1 MDPKL
6 VYDVG
11 AHRGED
17 TAYYLHQGFRVVGV
31 EANPSMA
38 DHLRNRFASE
48 IASGALALLQ
58 VGVAETEGELDFWI
72 CDAVTE
78 WSSFD
83 ARKAP
88 SGGKTS
94 RPVKVRTLPFAQI
107 LARHG
112 VPFYCKIDIEGN
124 DRLCIEGI
132 SPEDKPPYVSVEM
145 GLSNGDRDLSLL
157 RALGYSRFKIISQ
170 RTFGPPRSALQHVL
184 SRLPA
189 RFWLPLKR
197 MEGAAFGRQRDGD
210 WKFPYGSSGTFGAKL
225 PGRWL
230 SYDRAIAGW
239 RMLRGVHE
247 RVKSRRLDEWYDIH
261 ATT

>member
-1 MDPKL
+1 MDSEL

-31 EANPSMA
+31 EANPAMA
-38 DHLRNRFASE
+38 DHLRHRFAPE
-48 IASGALALLQ
+48 IASGALTVLQ
-58 VGVAETEGELDFWI
+58 VGVAETVGELDFWI

-83 ARKAP
+83 AGKAP

-94 RPVKVRTLPFAQI
+94 RPVRVPTVPFARI
-107 LARHG
+107 LERHG
-112 VPFYCKIDIEGN
+112 VPDYCKIDIEGN
-124 DRLCIEGI
+124 DHLCLEGI
-132 SPEDKPPYVSVEM
+132 APGDKPQFVSVEM
-145 GLSNGDRDLSLL
+145 ALTKGDRDLSLL
-157 RALGYSRFKIISQ
+157 RALGYRRFKIISQ
-170 RTFGPPRSALQHVL
+170 VTFGPPRSALQHVL
-184 SRLPA
+184 SRLPV
-189 RFWLPLKR
+189 RYWVRLKSV
-197 MEGAAFGRQRDGD
+197 ESGAFGKQRDGD
-210 WKFPYGSSGTFGAKL
+210 WRFSYGSSGTFGAKL

-230 SYDRAIAGW
+230 SHDRALAVW

-247 RVKSRRLDEWYDIH
+247 RVKSRRLGEWYDIH